1 MLFVIYRGER
11 DIKYSN
17 VGWIYFSFSIFFF
30 SIFAKYVATIEH
42 ELDIWRASLF
52 TYRAFSIS
60 IRVWS
65 KNGASKEIN
74 FESSSSTSLILSFF
88 IARVADTFDRLKIR
102 NKNSQLEKNF
112 SPFPSKDDYT
122 LSYFLFVH

>member
-1 MLFVIYRGER
+1 MLQR
-11 DIKYSN
+11 SN
-17 VGWIYFSFSIFFF
+17 MNSIFGELPF
-30 SIFAKYVATIEH
+30 SRIEH
-42 ELDIWRASLF
+42 SRYPYASGLKMVPP
-52 TYRAFSIS
+52 RKSIS
-60 IRVWS
+60 NRHP
-65 KNGASKEIN
+65 
-74 FESSSSTSLILSFF
+74 LPLLSYLFF